1 MHVLTCRW
9 FASLLVGAL
18 ACPSLGAQQREQ
30 RGRELLQRALAALGG
45 EKFRSMRD
53 RVEAGRAYSF
63 YREELS
69 GLARTTISTRYL
81 SSAEVPHP
89 GLLRVRERQSF
100 GNNEEG
106 GAVLFT
112 EKEGYQITFRGA
124 RPLPAETLERYR
136 ETTLCNVFYILRQR
150 LDEPGLLV
158 EWCGTDLWQGQ
169 QVETI
174 EITDAD
180 NRSVT
185 VYLNASS
192 LLPVRQVFY
201 RRDPRT
207 RRRIE
212 EVTVYSKYRDVGG
225 VQWPYVI
232 ERERDGEKIFQMY
245 SERVEIN
252 PGLSDD
258 LFRLPPGIKILKPLP

>member
-1 MHVLTCRW
+1 M
-9 FASLLVGAL
+9 SI
-18 ACPSLGAQQREQ
+18 
-30 RGRELLQRALAALGG
+30 RALIRCLLAASALLAAQDRQVTGRQLLERALTALGG
-45 EKFRSMRD
+45 EKFRAMRD
-53 RVEAGRAYSF
+53 RVETGRAYSF

-81 SSAEVPHP
+81 SEAEAGPNR
-89 GLLRVRERQSF
+89 LRVRERQSF
-100 GNNEEG
+100 GNNEDR

-112 EKEGYQITFRGA
+112 ETEGYQITFRGA
-124 RPLPAETLERYR
+124 RPLPPDVMERYR

-158 EWCGTDLWQGQ
+158 ESRGTELWQGQ
-169 QVETI
+169 RVEVL

-185 VYLNASS
+185 VYLHGSTY
-192 LLPVRQVFY
+192 LPLRQVFY
-201 RRDPRT
+201 RRDPKT

-245 SERVEIN
+245 SEKVEIN
-252 PGLSDD
+252 RGLSDD
-258 LFRLPPGIKILKPLP
+258 LFRLPPGVKILKPLP